1 MVQNMIEYNDVETI
15 TIEEASLRLV
25 KYAEKL
31 SKIVCK
37 EKPIELG
44 KNFLKH
50 FTALSR
56 NQANEKARAIH
67 DDFTESHVSAVT
79 GYHPTGTIEK
89 HMALV
94 LNALDMTYHE
104 KRPRVKVQPRKN
116 GLVSSESNDK
126 YVRAVTSNTI
136 EFFENENCFC
146 AMLGNKNADNLV
158 SVMTE
163 FGQGMPVKPA
173 APVYETNAKKKPVA
187 YSLLSALSRTL
198 NLG

>member
-1 MVQNMIEYNDVETI
+1 MSDNIIESNSVETI
-15 TIEEASLRLV
+15 SIEEASLRLA
-25 KYAEKL
+25 KYADKL

-37 EKPIELG
+37 EKPLELG

-56 NQANEKARAIH
+56 LQANAKAKAIH
-67 DDFTESHVSAVT
+67 DDFSDNHVSAVT
-79 GYHPTGTIEK
+79 GYHQTGTIEK

-104 KRPRVKVQPRKN
+104 TRPRIKVQPRKN
-116 GLVSSESNDK
+116 ALVSSESNDK
-126 YVRAVTSNTI
+126 YVRAVTGSAI
-136 EFFENENCFC
+136 EFFENETCFC

-163 FGQGMPVKPA
+163 LAQTMPEKPNEPAYQGA
-173 APVYETNAKKKPVA
+173 AKKYSKPGNVFGFLVR
-187 YSLLSALSRTL
+187 SL